1 MSTVR
6 TWEVYRSGWDH
17 PERVKAVSG
26 ERACD
31 MVSRSCSIPRH
42 ELIAH
47 PSEPREGDDVMSQI
61 NVVHFG
67 HAEIR
72 RDEMYCFGDFIKRTG
87 ISLAILNRSR
97 DDGLVV
103 LCFQGRAFIRGGD
116 WIDWYI
122 RKAVATPDPIPD
134 GGPTPAD
141 LRGEVEH
148 GG

>member
-1 MSTVR
+1 
-6 TWEVYRSGWDH
+6 
-17 PERVKAVSG
+17 
-26 ERACD
+26 
-31 MVSRSCSIPRH
+31 
-42 ELIAH
+42 
-47 PSEPREGDDVMSQI
+47 MSQI

-87 ISLAILNRSR
+87 IAIGILNRSR

-122 RKAVATPDPIPD
+122 RRAVAKPDQIPD
-134 GGPTPAD
+134 AGPTDAD
-141 LRGEVEH
+141 LRGEVVH
-148 GG
+148 DA